1 MSVTPRQIELVQTT
15 WEKVVPIAD
24 TAADLFYGQLFTIAP
39 QVKPMFPDNMAEQ
52 KKKLMMTI
60 TVAVRGLNNVDA
72 LVPVLHKLGA
82 GHVAY
87 GVKDEHY
94 PIVGSALLWTLEKG
108 LGDAWTD
115 EVKDAWI
122 AVYTLLADTMKA
134 GAAGAAPATA

>member
-39 QVKPMFPDNMAEQ
+39 QVKPMFPEDMTEQ
-52 KKKLMMTI
+52 KKKLMAMI
-60 TVAVRGLNNVDA
+60 TVAVRGLKNVEA
-72 LVPVLHKLGA
+72 LVPALHKLGA
-82 GHVAY
+82 GHVGY

-94 PIVGSALLWTLEKG
+94 AIVGSALLWTLEKG

-122 AVYTLLADTMKA
+122 AVYTLLADTMKQ
-134 GAAGAAPATA
+134 GAAAAA

>member
-15 WEKVVPIAD
+15 WEQVVPIAD

-39 QVKPMFPDNMAEQ
+39 QVKPLFPEDMTEQ
-52 KKKLMMTI
+52 KKKLMMMI
-60 TVAVRGLNNVDA
+60 TVAVRGLNNVEA
-72 LVPVLHKLGA
+72 LVPALHKLGA

-94 PIVGSALLWTLEKG
+94 PIVGAALLWTLEKG
-108 LGDAWTD
+108 LGEAWTD
-115 EVKDAWI
+115 EVKEAWV

-134 GAAGAAPATA
+134 GAAAA